1 VVLILSPKYVVV
13 LQKIRK
19 RNHVFFMT
27 KVVVVKLNK
36 VVKLKKVTECDNLWL
51 DDNGKNVKMLVH
63 RIFTLLFILSLWIV

>member
-1 VVLILSPKYVVV
+1 MVLILSPKYVVV